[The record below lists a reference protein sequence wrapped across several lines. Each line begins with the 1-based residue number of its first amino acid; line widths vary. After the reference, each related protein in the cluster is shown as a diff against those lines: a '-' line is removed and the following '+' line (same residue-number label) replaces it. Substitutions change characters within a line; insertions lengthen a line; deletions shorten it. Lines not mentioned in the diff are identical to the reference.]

1 MMTFRCFLWESCSN
15 FFSFFPVFAENRL
28 GNLYLN
34 SFHTCPD
41 DSARFDVF
49 SVCLPEKLTNHTE

>member
-1 MMTFRCFLWESCSN
+1 MMTFRCFFYGKVVLI
-15 FFSFFPVFAENRL
+15 FFSFF
-28 GNLYLN
+28 
-34 SFHTCPD
+34 PD